1 MKIDITELSSAV
13 NKGLTINEYIAL
25 LSAYDGFSYIFP
37 SGYFVSDLIQ
47 LRLNDYILANFEIS
61 GKGKALI
68 EEIQGMKEVSSK
80 VDNKYE
86 ILHKKLQTILKEKT
100 GTAKYKVE
108 GKWAFLQNPTDL
120 KEKIEKCVKR
130 YKLTDFDKIEKLLLN
145 YTETACNKKFEKMQL
160 LQYYILREKP
170 EISSSL
176 ATDYSNYEEG
186 GEEIKV
192 KIEPKDIKNLF

>member
-1 MKIDITELSSAV
+1 MNIPIESVAKAV
-13 NKGLTINEYIAL
+13 NKGILPQVYIAMKVIEDGCNYLFPQDYFYGLDNNMYINDKLTQKGIKL
-25 LSAYDGFSYIFP
+25 L
-37 SGYFVSDLIQ
+37 
-47 LRLNDYILANFEIS
+47 
-61 GKGKALI
+61 
-68 EEIQGMKEVSSK
+68 EEIEGVKEVSNK
-80 VDNKYE
+80 IDNKYE
-86 ILHKKLQTILKEKT
+86 LLHKKLQTILKEKT

-176 ATDYSNYEEG
+176 ATDYSNFEEK
-186 GEEIKV
+186 EEEV
-192 KIEPKDIKNLF
+192 KKEELTNTKELF